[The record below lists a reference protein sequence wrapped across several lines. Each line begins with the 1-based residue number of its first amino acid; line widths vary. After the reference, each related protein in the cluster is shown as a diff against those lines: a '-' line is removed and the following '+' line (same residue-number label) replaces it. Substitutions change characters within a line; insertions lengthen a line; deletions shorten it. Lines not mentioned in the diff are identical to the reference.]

1 MKIEKNIYQ
10 LCFDKTM
17 QDYDIFLNMTKKKN
31 SKIRI
36 NLLSQNK

>member
-17 QDYDIFLNMTKKKN
+17 QDYDIFLNMTKKKEFEN
-31 SKIRI
+31 
-36 NLLSQNK
+36 QNKPSFAK

>member
-17 QDYDIFLNMTKKKN
+17 QEYDIFLNMTKKIEN
-31 SKIRI
+31 
-36 NLLSQNK
+36 QNKPSFTK